1 MIHLAGFQRNAGVVI
16 GVKCVCNAELTQVR
30 HALDASAPFFGF
42 RQRGQKQ
49 RRQNGDDGNDD
60 QEFDQCEGRI
70 PPRERRSTD
79 ADLES
84 SHSLS
89 VFMVVS

>member
-1 MIHLAGFQRNAGVVI
+1 MIHLAGFQRHAGIVI
-16 GVKCVCNAELTQVR
+16 GVKGVRDAELAKVR
-30 HALDASAPFFGF
+30 HAFCASSTFFGF

-60 QEFDQCEGRI
+60 QEFDQCEGRL